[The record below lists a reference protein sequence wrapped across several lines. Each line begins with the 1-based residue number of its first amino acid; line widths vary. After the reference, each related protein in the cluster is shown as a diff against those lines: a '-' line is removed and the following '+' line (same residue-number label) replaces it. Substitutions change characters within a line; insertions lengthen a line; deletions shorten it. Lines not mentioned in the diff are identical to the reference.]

1 MLNDI
6 KEMMRSHVIYI
17 KVGFMGIFKIFII
30 FFKMFFNDSN
40 RLNQDI
46 KLKLL
51 GPLFKNHNFFLEV

>member
-1 MLNDI
+1 MLAQ
-6 KEMMRSHVIYI
+6 IYNW
-17 KVGFMGIFKIFII
+17 VFDVLEWFCREIFKIFII